1 MIVNGIIW
9 KHSYEILLPVWV
21 RLVLDSSE
29 CNGIPIE
36 KERQVLRI
44 SEEKCCTETGACI
57 PKNTEAKYIPDIR
70 EVLDFGSLHKTRESL
85 RAIRRSASLFVIR
98 LRNFHARSEYNE
110 DGL

>member
-1 MIVNGIIW
+1 VEFAPDHSSLLHFPGLQFEHLVQRDVAALRAKHWYRDDIVAADNDQVASNGIIW

-44 SEEKCCTETGACI
+44 SEEKCCTETGS
-57 PKNTEAKYIPDIR
+57 R
-70 EVLDFGSLHKTRESL
+70 
-85 RAIRRSASLFVIR
+85 
-98 LRNFHARSEYNE
+98 
-110 DGL
+110 